1 VSERIRSVLHVLP
14 HPGGGG
20 EKYVDSLSTMRS
32 YRFERVYLAR
42 SREALPAIPQLA
54 LSVPS
59 VNLAAGRFDI
69 VHVHGEIPGLLCL
82 PALARRPSLVT
93 LHGLNFVRRS
103 AGLAAK
109 AAAANLRLLVAAATK
124 VICVS
129 EAERNE
135 IVHIVGEARAGK
147 LEHVPLGVDVPP
159 TPSQEERVVARSAL
173 GISDELAVAM
183 VGVLEYPKDPVTAAR
198 AAVEVAQS
206 GTEIVLLVAGDGR
219 LRAQVEEVAR
229 RSEGVV
235 RCLGHREDIPGVL
248 AASDAFLLSSLH
260 EGLPYALL
268 EAMAAGV
275 PVIVTDYP
283 GAEEAVDDAG
293 LVVPCG
299 DVSTLAES
307 LHSLA
312 GDPTARATL
321 GERARAR
328 ANSVFSL
335 DRMSERTQQIYDEL
349 VETA

>member
-1 VSERIRSVLHVLP
+1 VLP

-20 EKYVDSLSTMRS
+20 EKYVDSLSTIRG

-42 SREALPAIPQLA
+42 GREALPAIPRLVT
-54 LSVPS
+54 SVPS

-69 VHVHGEIPGLLCL
+69 VHVHGEIPGFLCL
-82 PALARRPSLVT
+82 PALRRRPSLVT

-109 AAAANLRLLVAAATK
+109 AAAVNLRLLVAAATK

-135 IVHIVGEARAGK
+135 IVQIVGEARANK
-147 LEHVPLGVDVPP
+147 LEHVPLGVEAPP
-159 TPSQEERVVARSAL
+159 TLSQEERVVARSAL
-173 GISDELAVAM
+173 GVADELAVAM
-183 VGVLEYPKDPVTAAR
+183 VGVLEYPKDPVAAAR
-198 AAVEVAQS
+198 AAVEVTQS
-206 GTEIVLLVAGDGR
+206 GTAMVLLIAGDGR

-229 RSEGVV
+229 HSEGAV
-235 RCLGHREDIPGVL
+235 RLLGQRDDIPDVL
-248 AASDAFLLSSLH
+248 AASDAFLLSSWH

-299 DVSTLAES
+299 DVRVLAES
-307 LHSLA
+307 LQNLA
-312 GDPTARATL
+312 GNPTERAAL
-321 GERARAR
+321 GEHARAR
-328 ANSVFSL
+328 AISAFSL
-335 DRMSERTQQIYDEL
+335 DGMTERTQQLYDEL